1 MTKNLTVSEIKAFI
15 SNQISENYKKKKLT
29 KSKDMQR
36 LLTTLSALI
45 IASAV
50 AVDIKSK
57 LNANIHLKKTEE

>member
-1 MTKNLTVSEIKAFI
+1 
-15 SNQISENYKKKKLT
+15 
-29 KSKDMQR
+29 MQR

-57 LNANIHLKKTEE
+57 LNANIHDKKPED